1 MWRESRRGA
10 GRLRLEIGEGA
21 RTARLAL
28 HGEFDIAAAGDA
40 SRALQELLSRD
51 LDALTIDLSGLE
63 FMDST
68 GVKFLVEGRET
79 ALARGVKLSLVH
91 GGDPVERVL
100 TVSGITA
107 LFEDVDIRRS
117 E

>member
-1 MWRESRRGA
+1 MWRRSRGGA
-10 GRLRLEIGEGA
+10 GRLRLEISEGA
-21 RTARLAL
+21 GTARIAL
-28 HGEFDIAAAGDA
+28 HGEFDIASAVDAG
-40 SRALQELLSRD
+40 RALQELLSRD
-51 LDALTIDLSGLE
+51 LDALIIDLSGLE

-68 GVKFLVEGRET
+68 GVKFLVDGRET

-100 TVSGITA
+100 TVSGVTA
-107 LFEDVDIRRS
+107 LFEDADIRRS

>member
-79 ALARGVKLSLVH
+79 ALARGVKLLLVH

>member
-1 MWRESRRGA
+1 
-10 GRLRLEIGEGA
+10 
-21 RTARLAL
+21 
-28 HGEFDIAAAGDA
+28 
-40 SRALQELLSRD
+40 
-51 LDALTIDLSGLE
+51 
-63 FMDST
+63 MDST

>member
-1 MWRESRRGA
+1 MWRGSRRGA
-10 GRLRLEIGEGA
+10 GRLRLEISEGA
-21 RTARLAL
+21 RTARMEL
-28 HGEFDIAAAGDA
+28 HGEFDIASAGDA
-40 SRALQELLSRD
+40 GRALQELLSRD
-51 LDALTIDLSGLE
+51 LDALIIDLSGLA

-79 ALARGVKLSLVH
+79 ALARGVELSLVH

-100 TVSGITA
+100 TVSGVAA
-107 LFEDVDIRRS
+107 LFDDVDIRRS

>member
-1 MWRESRRGA
+1 MWRPSRRGA

-91 GGDPVERVL
+91 GGEPVERVL